1 MYLKSLDLMGF
12 KSFAEAHIEL
22 PKGVTAVIGPN
33 GTGKSNVVDAI
44 LWVLGEQSTK
54 TLRSEKMEDVIFNGT
69 EQRKPLGLAEV
80 SLLLADVDQEKV
92 SGAQDV
98 SSLLNDYQEVMITR
112 RLYRNGDSEYLINKT
127 PCRLKD
133 IRGLLLDTR
142 AGVKGH
148 TVIEQGRIDQIL
160 NSSPQERREL
170 IEETAGIVRYK
181 KQKAEALRKLD
192 ATQQNL
198 LRVRDIV
205 SEVRRQLN
213 ALERQARQARNY
225 QQFQEEANGI
235 EIQLLIRE
243 ASRLMAAQAEVEAGL
258 TELDGTEASHAAEQ
272 ARLSSDLETIRL
284 ELTDGGEVLNRI
296 RDELTQ
302 IEQKQ
307 AQALTAVEVERNRQ
321 DLYGK
326 QQEQVTKDL
335 RQVGLDRD
343 LIQNRIIAL
352 QGQLTQQESEVHS
365 AEGAL
370 SELEASTQQ
379 LTARRNELAQQVE
392 TVRREVLDHTV
403 QVTNSESHLKQLES
417 QIEEDV
423 RHTNRL
429 LEEQEQ
435 IGQQSSESDSRLKDV
450 QARRVEAEEQ
460 LQQIQETRNQKIASQ
475 QQQET
480 TLRGLTEQSSH
491 RQEGLAALDSR
502 LSALEDMIRQE
513 MGYGRTGEEETTS
526 LRGCDGVLESVAE
539 WLVVPQGLERA
550 VEALLGERGRGWLV
564 EDPGKACD
572 AVRFLK
578 DRKLGRGSFIPI
590 TPRGG
595 SDMVAWQQ
603 ATPVDGQ
610 SGVLGWALDLVS
622 STEQTRKALT
632 YLFQGVLIV
641 DTMGDAL
648 RLWSQGMG
656 EPSKELI
663 FVTLAGEV
671 LDAGGV
677 MMGGELESSGGLLQ
691 RKLEVQQLQN
701 DRVMLVQSVEEIRIS
716 RQRLEQESEAG
727 RAELKG
733 IEETLR
739 ETEMRVVAL
748 RKDEESLVQKQ
759 QELGVRRDRIRE
771 ELEQRQQTRQ
781 QLENSY
787 EQGKQRLVMLQEER
801 GGKESRL
808 DTCSK
813 ELITMEEEQARL
825 QSRVTDSRLAVAAL
839 HSQRSHDQENLD
851 RSLKE
856 VASQGLRLTTLE
868 QQASELVTAT
878 QSCIAERE
886 RHELQ
891 TKELGAQADAVRARF
906 LAGQERQTEQQGRA
920 HEVESGLETARKAIA
935 ACRESRMSLEVR
947 RAELNTQRATVEQT
961 LAGTYQLT
969 LSDAM
974 ERQPAES
981 ENEGEPDTALSE
993 EEVTQKLQEEL
1004 NKLRG
1009 KLARIG
1015 PVNLAAI
1022 EEQQALQERFTFLTT
1037 QEEDLSTSIKSLKEI
1052 IQRINRTTKQMFLE
1066 TFNELQEQFGHV
1078 FGRFFPGGKA
1088 ELILTEVEAAVAGE
1102 DGEAPEEVVQDE
1114 PGVDIMVQP
1123 PGKRLKNIT
1132 MLSGGEKTLTAM
1144 ALIFASFLIRPTPFC
1159 ILDEIDAPLD
1169 EENIGRFAEV
1179 VRELSSNAQFMVIT
1193 HNKRTMAVADSLFGV
1208 TMEDPGVSK
1217 LLSIRLADLQ
1227 PV

>member
-12 KSFAEAHIEL
+12 KSFAEARIEL
-22 PKGVTAVIGPN
+22 PKGVTAVVGPN

-80 SLLLADVDQEKV
+80 SLLLGDVDQENV
-92 SGAQDV
+92 SGMQGV

-170 IEETAGIVRYK
+170 IEETAGIIRYK

-225 QQFQEEANGI
+225 QKFQEEASTI
-235 EIQLLIRE
+235 EVCLLVRE
-243 ASRLMAAQAEVEAGL
+243 ARTLMAAQVKVESELAD
-258 TELDGTEASHAAEQ
+258 LDGKEASHAAGQ
-272 ARLSSDLETIRL
+272 ARLTSDLETIRF

-302 IEQKQ
+302 IEQQ
-307 AQALTAVEVERNRQ
+307 QTQALMAAEVERNRH

-326 QQEQVTKDL
+326 QQEQVSQDL
-335 RQVGLDRD
+335 QQLGIDRD
-343 LIQNRIIAL
+343 FVQKGIAAL
-352 QGQLTQQESEVHS
+352 QAQLTQYDTEVVS
-365 AEGAL
+365 AERVL
-370 SELEASTQQ
+370 SDVEQATQQ
-379 LTARRNELAQQVE
+379 LTDRRNELAQQVE
-392 TVRREVLDHTV
+392 GVRHEVLEQTV
-403 QVTNSESHLKQLES
+403 QVTNCESQIKQLEA
-417 QIEEDV
+417 QIEDHGG
-423 RHTNRL
+423 HTNRL
-429 LEEQEQ
+429 LEEQEKL
-435 IGQQSSESDSRLKDV
+435 GQQCTESDGRLKEV
-450 QARRVEAEEQ
+450 REFREEAERR
-460 LQQIQETRNQKIASQ
+460 LQRLQEERSQKIREQ
-475 QQQET
+475 QQHEVS
-480 TLRGLTEQSSH
+480 LREITAQAGR
-491 RQEGLAALDSR
+491 RQEGLAALESR
-502 LSALEDMIRQE
+502 LQALEDMIRQE
-513 MGYGRTGEEETTS
+513 MGYGRTGEEESTS
-526 LRGCDGVLESVAE
+526 LRVCDGIRESVAE
-539 WLVVPQGLERA
+539 WLVVSPGLERA

-564 EDPGKACD
+564 ENPARAGE

-578 DRKLGRGSFIPI
+578 DRKLGRGSFIPM
-590 TPRGG
+590 TPRGT
-595 SDMVAWQQ
+595 SDIANWQR
-603 ATPVDGQ
+603 ATDLSRE

-622 STEQTRKALT
+622 SPEHTRDALT
-632 YLFQGVLIV
+632 YLFQGVLLV
-641 DTMGDAL
+641 ETMDDAL
-648 RLWSQGMG
+648 RLWNQGVG
-656 EPSKELI
+656 DKSKEVI
-663 FVTLAGEV
+663 FVTSAGEV

-691 RKLEVQQLQN
+691 RRLEVQQLQN
-701 DRVMLVQSVEEIRIS
+701 DRVMLAKSVEDARQSRLRI
-716 RQRLEQESEAG
+716 EQESDGG
-727 RAELKG
+727 RAALQQFES
-733 IEETLR
+733 TLR
-739 ETEMRVVAL
+739 ETEMQVVAFQ
-748 RKDEESLVQKQ
+748 KDEESLVQR
-759 QELGVRRDRIRE
+759 LE
-771 ELEQRQQTRQ
+771 ELRKRVELVRNEIEERKQD
-781 QLENSY
+781 
-787 EQGKQRLVMLQEER
+787 KQRLQSSRDEGNQQLTILQQKR
-801 GGKESRL
+801 GGQESRL
-808 DTCSK
+808 ATCNAD
-813 ELITMEEEQARL
+813 LVTIEQEQTAL
-825 QSRVTDSRLAVAAL
+825 QSRVTESRLAVAGL
-839 HSQRSHDQENLD
+839 HSQRHHDNENLE

-856 VASQGLRLTTLE
+856 VASQGLRLTALQ

-878 QSCIAERE
+878 QTCTAEQE
-886 RHELQ
+886 RHELK
-891 TKELGAQADAVRARF
+891 TRELGTQADSIRARF
-906 LAGQERQTEQQGRA
+906 VAAQERQTEQQGRA
-920 HEVESGLETARKAIA
+920 QEVEAGLDVARKAVA
-935 ACRESRMSLEVR
+935 ACREARMTLEVR
-947 RAELNTQRATVEQT
+947 RAELNTQRTTVEHT
-961 LAGTYQLT
+961 LTGTYQLSLTDAIEQQPNEELGVEGADST
-969 LSDAM
+969 LSD
-974 ERQPAES
+974 
-981 ENEGEPDTALSE
+981 E
-993 EEVTQKLQEEL
+993 ELTQKLQDEL
-1004 NKLRG
+1004 QTLRG

-1022 EEQQALQERFTFLTT
+1022 EEQQALQERYAFLTT
-1037 QEEDLSTSIKSLKEI
+1037 QEEDLSSSIKSLKAI

-1066 TFNELQEQFGHV
+1066 TFNELQQQFGQV
-1078 FGRFFPGGKA
+1078 FGRFFPGGRA
-1088 ELILTEVEAAVAGE
+1088 ELILTEVEVPREGE
-1102 DGEAPEEVVQDE
+1102 EGEPSEGESQDE

-1179 VRELSSNAQFMVIT
+1179 VRELASNAQFMVIT
-1193 HNKRTMAVADSLFGV
+1193 HNKRTMEVADSLFGV